1 MHWSAFFLRNFY
13 SHTSLQSATPTR
25 LSINTSFRR
34 SSTICLVTPFFS
46 ITWRKPPPPALHT
59 SFPSTSSSILLKIC
73 SIKVLLLLI
82 WFYNLYLT
90 VNSLRILGMLRHSA
104 CVTRQTHTSR
114 YVLSISSNAAKRR
127 FKDKKI
133 YIVFYYNY
141 INKKCNIFL
150 QKNSRHLWRLRSDS
164 ELLIISRL
172 RLPWSNLHRLSW
184 Q

>member
-1 MHWSAFFLRNFY
+1 MFIF
-13 SHTSLQSATPTR
+13 SLWGLTPR
-25 LSINTSFRR
+25 VS
-34 SSTICLVTPFFS
+34 
-46 ITWRKPPPPALHT
+46 PAPHT

-150 QKNSRHLWRLRSDS
+150 HLYGVWPREFFISLFSHLHFQHIVYRIRQYRIRAKVNKCDIR
-164 ELLIISRL
+164 IIAVH
-172 RLPWSNLHRLSW
+172 P
-184 Q
+184 

>member
-1 MHWSAFFLRNFY
+1 
-13 SHTSLQSATPTR
+13 
-25 LSINTSFRR
+25 
-34 SSTICLVTPFFS
+34 
-46 ITWRKPPPPALHT
+46 
-59 SFPSTSSSILLKIC
+59 
-73 SIKVLLLLI
+73 
-82 WFYNLYLT
+82 
-90 VNSLRILGMLRHSA
+90 MLRHSA

-172 RLPWSNLHRLSW
+172 RLP
-184 Q
+184 